1 MLHDFHSEHDLLKD
15 NFKPAMDAH
24 INTFKYICMLLHVG
38 LPNDFESPGTDEGS
52 DGDMEMPNSARSGR
66 SSVLDADKHLE
77 IALVTDLNTFFN
89 EREMPLDEMC
99 SSIRQAI
106 RCNQKTEAFQ

>member
-1 MLHDFHSEHDLLKD
+1 
-15 NFKPAMDAH
+15 
-24 INTFKYICMLLHVG
+24 MLLHVG

-77 IALVTDLNTFFN
+77 IALVTEPQKFLSKYIKDYN
-89 EREMPLDEMC
+89 EISPNFRAKRGL
-99 SSIRQAI
+99 
-106 RCNQKTEAFQ
+106 F